1 MPIEITELI
10 VRARVDADQQDE
22 QNARPASTPSAANTA
37 NNQGTSPQV
46 QNIEKAVREAIILI
60 KRKNER

>member
-10 VRARVDADQQDE
+10 VRARIDADRQDE
-22 QNARPASTPSAANTA
+22 RNASAASSPAASASNG
-37 NNQGTSPQV
+37 QGISPQV
-46 QNIEKAVREAIILI
+46 QAIEKAVQEAITLI